1 MEPIHTDPQTKKGR
15 SPVDER
21 PVGDRF
27 GMRFLTDALLQVVDL
42 EFERSRA
49 SLPIFQK
56 LRGPVPS
63 LTVELTAQQLV
74 HRCERGRAAR

>member
-1 MEPIHTDPQTKKGR
+1 MEPIHIDPQTKKGR
-15 SPVDER
+15 APGDER

-27 GMRFLTDALLQVVDL
+27 GMRLLTDALLQVVDL

-49 SLPIFQK
+49 SLPILQK

-63 LTVELTAQQLV
+63 LAV
-74 HRCERGRAAR
+74 